1 MRDCPEGLYFG
12 RDQKSWLFVVIA
24 MMLFRCDRF
33 TIPSQRPSLYFSL
46 LISTHIIKSAK
57 AKPEKRDHV
66 ATKLHQNC
74 PKQCWSSFRNLAK
87 FSALLLLARAVN
99 AEFDAGS
106 ANVNT
111 DGFSRHMATNIA
123 DTSLEQ
129 FDYCNS
135 LEKEQTAEC
144 FRDMAAMQMTE
155 NSILIGANMALKSEN
170 TEVVSEIAELV
181 SENTEVVSE
190 NAELVSENAELVSE
204 NAELVSEIAELV
216 SENAAMASTIAMLQ
230 SSVEIGDTEQH
241 TLLELM
247 DNLDQ
252 PHFRYKIHRA
262 NLHQSGTLPHILDGP
277 YLISNLP

>member
-1 MRDCPEGLYFG
+1 
-12 RDQKSWLFVVIA
+12 
-24 MMLFRCDRF
+24 MMLFWCDLF
-33 TIPSQRPSLYFSL
+33 TIPSQRHPLYFPL
-46 LISTHIIKSAK
+46 LVSTHIIKSAK
-57 AKPEKRDHV
+57 AKPEKRDHG

-135 LEKEQTAEC
+135 VEKEQTAEC

-155 NSILIGANMALKSEN
+155 NAILGGANMVLKSQ
-170 TEVVSEIAELV
+170 
-181 SENTEVVSE
+181 NTEVVSE
-190 NAELVSENAELVSE
+190 NTELVSENAELVSE
-204 NAELVSEIAELV
+204 NAELV

-241 TLLELM
+241 TLLEPM
-247 DNLDQ
+247 DILDQ

-262 NLHQSGTLPHILDGP
+262 NLHQSGTLSHILDRP
-277 YLISNLP
+277 YSISNLT